1 MEEKRAALGAA
12 SVFSLHNPA
21 QTVAWSIVETGA
33 ADGTSVS
40 DSGLLSVSENEILTT
55 LTVKSTSTV
64 DTNESGAAAITL
76 KRRA

>member
-1 MEEKRAALGAA
+1 
-12 SVFSLHNPA
+12 
-21 QTVAWSIVETGA
+21 
-33 ADGTSVS
+33 
-40 DSGLLSVSENEILTT
+40 VSENEILTT